1 MRPVHYIL
9 EPGNGTRYELIY
21 SEYKHDPTVSTG
33 EPSGCTMSS
42 ITWFTQTRGGIM
54 YTWPKGNSL
63 DTIDYVKEKFAP
75 RGHSI
80 PTQCV
85 GYILCDVYYR
95 FPGSIGSIPE
105 HFGYSKYIPSAPKHL
120 EALENF
126 MMTTYDSQVES
137 ASVRASTLVQD
148 MISKA
153 STAEQLK
160 FLFKQIEEFARQ
172 GSNSTPP
179 ELEKHMRATYDS
191 LASMHSIMLFME
203 CKDQGIRT
211 PWSPKGGE

>member
-9 EPGNGTRYELIY
+9 EPGNATRYELIY
-21 SEYKHDPTVSTG
+21 TEYKHDPTASTG
-33 EPSGCTMSS
+33 EPSGCTMCS
-42 ITWFTQTRGGIM
+42 ITWLTQTRGGIM

-120 EALENF
+120 EELAKFKVE
-126 MMTTYDSQVES
+126 VES
-137 ASVRASTLVQD
+137 DEPSFSEVQD
-148 MISKA
+148 MIWEA
-153 STAEQLK
+153 STGEQLK
-160 FLFKQIEEFARQ
+160 FLFKQIVLFARQ

-179 ELEKHMRATYDS
+179 ELEKHMRAIYDELKTMS
-191 LASMHSIMLFME
+191 SEIHILW
-203 CKDQGIRT
+203 CKENGIRT

>member
-21 SEYKHDPTVSTG
+21 SEYKHDPSSPTG
-33 EPSGCTMSS
+33 EPYGCTMCS
-42 ITWFTQTRGGIM
+42 ITWLTQTRGGIM

-63 DTIDYVKEKFAP
+63 DTIGYVKEKFAP

-80 PTQCV
+80 STQCV
-85 GYILCDVYYR
+85 GYILCDVFYR
-95 FPGSIGSIPE
+95 FQGSIGSIPE
-105 HFGYSKYIPSAPKHL
+105 HFGYSKYIPSAPKHKESL
-120 EALENF
+120 RKF
-126 MMTTYDSQVES
+126 KVES
-137 ASVRASTLVQD
+137 DGPSYTLVQD